1 MRLVIDTREPN
12 AIIQY
17 LNAVNNNHIQD
28 NKSKKNKSATISIEV
43 KPLDIG
49 DYEIYYLDDDLIPS
63 VIIERK
69 SLADLESSIKD
80 GRYKEQ
86 SFRLDKSATHNH
98 NIIYLIEGNIQNY
111 RNGNFRPTIYSTM
124 FSLNYFKG
132 FSVICSNN
140 QIETGEIIYNF
151 IQKLGKEDGKHGF
164 YQNVTTTI
172 EEEQEKQEKD
182 KSQEKQEKQEQ
193 EKDKS
198 QEKVEQSND
207 YLACVKTSKK
217 SFITTENIFELMLM
231 QIPGISNVSAN
242 AISGKYANM
251 ANLLQSLKNETCK
264 EEFSMIRLSNGRK
277 LNKNIVESIEKYLLI
292 E

>member
-86 SFRLDKSATHNH
+86 SFRLDKSAIHNH

-111 RNGNFRPTIYSTM
+111 RNSNFRQTIYSTM

-140 QIETGEIIYNF
+140 QIETGEIVYNF
-151 IQKLGKEDGKHGF
+151 IQKLGKESGKPAF
-164 YQNVTTTI
+164 YQNVTASI
-172 EEEQEKQEKD
+172 EEKQE
-182 KSQEKQEKQEQ
+182 EQ
-193 EKDKS
+193 L
-198 QEKVEQSND
+198 EQSND

-251 ANLLQSLKNETCK
+251 DNLLQSLKNETCK

-277 LNKNIVESIEKYLLI
+277 LNKNIVESIQKYLLI

>member
-17 LNAVNNNHIQD
+17 LNAMCNSQP
-28 NKSKKNKSATISIEV
+28 SKTLQITLEV

-98 NIIYLIEGNIQNY
+98 NVIYLIEGNIQNY
-111 RNGNFRPTIYSTM
+111 RNGGFRPTIYSTM

-140 QIETGEIIYNF
+140 QIETGEIVYNF
-151 IQKLGKEDGKHGF
+151 IQKLGKEGGKPAF
-164 YQNVTTTI
+164 YQNVTASI
-172 EEEQEKQEKD
+172 EEK
-182 KSQEKQEKQEQ
+182 QEKQEKQL
-193 EKDKS
+193 
-198 QEKVEQSND
+198 EQSND
-207 YLACVKTSKK
+207 YLAYVKTSKK

-231 QIPGISNVSAN
+231 QIPGISNVSA
-242 AISGKYANM
+242 ASISEKYANM
-251 ANLLQSLKNETCK
+251 DNLLQSLKNATCK
-264 EEFSMIRLSNGRK
+264 EEFSTIRLPNGRK
-277 LNKNIVESIEKYLLI
+277 LNKNIVESIQKYLLI

>member
-98 NIIYLIEGNIQNY
+98 NVIYLIEGNIQNY

-132 FSVICSNN
+132 FSVINSNN
-140 QIETGEIIYNF
+140 KIETGEIIYNF
-151 IQKLGKEDGKHGF
+151 IQKLGKERGKPAYYNNIGLH
-164 YQNVTTTI
+164 
-172 EEEQEKQEKD
+172 
-182 KSQEKQEKQEQ
+182 KSQSKTDNDKDNDKDTDVVLQE
-193 EKDKS
+193 DSKS
-198 QEKVEQSND
+198 ENYLDTIKV
-207 YLACVKTSKK
+207 SKK
-217 SFITTENIFELMLM
+217 SFITRDNIFELMLM
-231 QIPGISNVSAN
+231 QIPGISSVSAK
-242 AISGKYANM
+242 AIADRYLNM
-251 ANLLQSLKNETCK
+251 KGLLAILETNPDD
-264 EEFSMIRLSNGRK
+264 FLNIRLSNGRK
-277 LNKNIVESIEKYLLI
+277 LNKNILNSIKDFLDFKSDL
-292 E
+292 

>member
-86 SFRLDKSATHNH
+86 SFRLDKSAIHNH

-111 RNGNFRPTIYSTM
+111 RNSNFRQTIYSTM

-140 QIETGEIIYNF
+140 QIETGEIVYNF
-151 IQKLGKEDGKHGF
+151 IQKLGKESGKQGF

-172 EEEQEKQEKD
+172 EEEQEKQEK
-182 KSQEKQEKQEQ
+182 QEQ

-198 QEKVEQSND
+198 QEKEKQEEQLEQSND

-251 ANLLQSLKNETCK
+251 DNLLQSLKNETCK

-277 LNKNIVESIEKYLLI
+277 LNKNIVESIQKYLLI

>member
-17 LNAVNNNHIQD
+17 LNVVNNNHIQD

-86 SFRLDKSATHNH
+86 SFRLDKSAIHNH

-111 RNGNFRPTIYSTM
+111 RNSNFRQTIYSTM

-140 QIETGEIIYNF
+140 QIETGEIVYNF
-151 IQKLGKEDGKHGF
+151 IQKLGKESGKQGF

-172 EEEQEKQEKD
+172 EEE
-182 KSQEKQEKQEQ
+182 QEKQEKQEQ

-251 ANLLQSLKNETCK
+251 TNLLQSLKNETCK
-264 EEFSMIRLSNGRK
+264 EEFSTIRLPNGRK
-277 LNKNIVESIEKYLLI
+277 LNKNIVDSIEKYLLI